1 MIFMAMGDDDAA
13 DILQFVAPDL
23 LEKRRAAVKQTDEI
37 TDFHLIADAFACP
50 GKGTEISEYMHSYA
64 INHD

>member
-23 LEKRRAAVKQTDEI
+23 LEKRRAAVKQTD
-37 TDFHLIADAFACP
+37 
-50 GKGTEISEYMHSYA
+50 
-64 INHD
+64 